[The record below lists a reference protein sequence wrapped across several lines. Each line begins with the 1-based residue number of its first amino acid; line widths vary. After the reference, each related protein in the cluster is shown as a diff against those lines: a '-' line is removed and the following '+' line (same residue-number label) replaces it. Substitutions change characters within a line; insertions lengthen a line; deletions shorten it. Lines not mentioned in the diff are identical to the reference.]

1 MHDKGNGRSKR
12 KTYAKKQELRRR
24 FMDYDEKYFKIS
36 ANKKAL
42 RMWVIIG
49 LALTGAYI
57 AECVKGARTVPY
69 TVLFCFICWVPFV
82 FTYIFIKIKGWDY
95 DNCKHMV
102 AVGYFIFYFFL
113 LFTSYYH
120 ITFAYS
126 FPVVSM
132 LVLYKDRSLM
142 IRCGIMN
149 LFDVMVTFIKDWLTT
164 GFTHDDIVSYEIM
177 FGCVILVYLS
187 YTWAIKHLA
196 ESDGAMLDAVKG
208 NLERVVH
215 SIEKVKVASNSIV
228 DGMNVVREL
237 SDENQEGA
245 TDVVRNMES
254 LISNNEVLNERTQSS
269 ILATDK
275 ISEQV
280 ENVAALIKEMVQ
292 LMEQSVENAKTSS
305 GQLSEVVQCTN
316 AMANLSKEVE
326 DNLKEFSTE
335 FTMVKEETGTIEEI
349 NSQTNLLALNASI
362 EAARAGEAGKGFA
375 VVAEEIRKL
384 SEETQVS
391 SGSIRS
397 ALQKLEQTSDR
408 MTKSITE
415 TLQLVATNLENVM
428 IVDKSVNSIT
438 TDSIQLGEN
447 IRIVN
452 DAMGEVEDSN
462 QNMVDNMNQVNE
474 VVELMTQNIS
484 VADETVKVM
493 RSKYDETSSN
503 IILIEGTVG
512 TLIEDLGSGGF
523 MGKED
528 LKVGMYLSVYEEG
541 AMPKK
546 EYKGIISAV
555 DEKGALQVDS
565 LKCEGEELS
574 YDRKQKYMVQ
584 IIVDN
589 NVYGWDDTEVVYRD
603 SKYSIAV
610 NGNPK
615 VVNRRKYPRMPLKA
629 ACEIRLSGSD
639 HVCEGQM
646 LNISANGYA
655 IQTQDK
661 AILDTKDTLITV
673 HTKGFTF
680 LEDMPLRGHVIRIT
694 DNEGTYIVG
703 CRMLEDNKAIYDYV
717 NQNYHGE

>member
-1 MHDKGNGRSKR
+1 
-12 KTYAKKQELRRR
+12 
-24 FMDYDEKYFKIS
+24 
-36 ANKKAL
+36 
-42 RMWVIIG
+42 
-49 LALTGAYI
+49 
-57 AECVKGARTVPY
+57 
-69 TVLFCFICWVPFV
+69 
-82 FTYIFIKIKGWDY
+82 
-95 DNCKHMV
+95 
-102 AVGYFIFYFFL
+102 
-113 LFTSYYH
+113 
-120 ITFAYS
+120 
-126 FPVVSM
+126 
-132 LVLYKDRSLM
+132 
-142 IRCGIMN
+142 
-149 LFDVMVTFIKDWLTT
+149 
-164 GFTHDDIVSYEIM
+164 
-177 FGCVILVYLS
+177 
-187 YTWAIKHLA
+187 
-196 ESDGAMLDAVKG
+196 MLDAVKG

-280 ENVAALIKEMVQ
+280 ENVATLIKEMVQ

-326 DNLKEFSTE
+326 ENLKEFSTE

-546 EYKGIISAV
+546 EYKGIISNV

>member
-1 MHDKGNGRSKR
+1 
-12 KTYAKKQELRRR
+12 
-24 FMDYDEKYFKIS
+24 
-36 ANKKAL
+36 
-42 RMWVIIG
+42 
-49 LALTGAYI
+49 
-57 AECVKGARTVPY
+57 
-69 TVLFCFICWVPFV
+69 
-82 FTYIFIKIKGWDY
+82 
-95 DNCKHMV
+95 
-102 AVGYFIFYFFL
+102 
-113 LFTSYYH
+113 
-120 ITFAYS
+120 
-126 FPVVSM
+126 
-132 LVLYKDRSLM
+132 
-142 IRCGIMN
+142 
-149 LFDVMVTFIKDWLTT
+149 
-164 GFTHDDIVSYEIM
+164 M

-326 DNLKEFSTE
+326 ENLKEFSTE

-528 LKVGMYLSVYEEG
+528 LKAGMYLSVYEEG

-546 EYKGIISAV
+546 EYKGIISNV
-555 DEKGALQVDS
+555 DEKGTLQVDS

-574 YDRKQKYMVQ
+574 YDRKQKYTVQ

>member
-1 MHDKGNGRSKR
+1 
-12 KTYAKKQELRRR
+12 
-24 FMDYDEKYFKIS
+24 MDYDEKYFKIS

-69 TVLFCFICWVPFV
+69 TVLFCFVCWVPFV

-326 DNLKEFSTE
+326 ENLKEFSTE

-528 LKVGMYLSVYEEG
+528 LKAGMYLSVYEEG

-546 EYKGIISAV
+546 EYKGIISNV

-574 YDRKQKYMVQ
+574 YDRKQKYTVQ

-661 AILDTKDTLITV
+661 AILDTKDTMITV

>member
-1 MHDKGNGRSKR
+1 
-12 KTYAKKQELRRR
+12 
-24 FMDYDEKYFKIS
+24 
-36 ANKKAL
+36 
-42 RMWVIIG
+42 
-49 LALTGAYI
+49 
-57 AECVKGARTVPY
+57 
-69 TVLFCFICWVPFV
+69 
-82 FTYIFIKIKGWDY
+82 
-95 DNCKHMV
+95 
-102 AVGYFIFYFFL
+102 
-113 LFTSYYH
+113 
-120 ITFAYS
+120 
-126 FPVVSM
+126 
-132 LVLYKDRSLM
+132 M

-149 LFDVMVTFIKDWLTT
+149 LFDVVVTFIKDWLTT

-326 DNLKEFSTE
+326 ENLKEFSTE

-546 EYKGIISAV
+546 EYKGIISNV
-555 DEKGALQVDS
+555 DEKGALQVDN

-574 YDRKQKYMVQ
+574 YDRKQKYTVQ

-661 AILDTKDTLITV
+661 AILDTKDTMITV

>member
-1 MHDKGNGRSKR
+1 
-12 KTYAKKQELRRR
+12 
-24 FMDYDEKYFKIS
+24 
-36 ANKKAL
+36 
-42 RMWVIIG
+42 
-49 LALTGAYI
+49 
-57 AECVKGARTVPY
+57 
-69 TVLFCFICWVPFV
+69 
-82 FTYIFIKIKGWDY
+82 
-95 DNCKHMV
+95 
-102 AVGYFIFYFFL
+102 
-113 LFTSYYH
+113 
-120 ITFAYS
+120 
-126 FPVVSM
+126 
-132 LVLYKDRSLM
+132 M

-149 LFDVMVTFIKDWLTT
+149 LFDVVVTFIKDWLTT

-326 DNLKEFSTE
+326 ENLKEFSTE

-528 LKVGMYLSVYEEG
+528 LRAGMYLSVYEEG

-546 EYKGIISAV
+546 EYKGIIANV

-574 YDRKQKYMVQ
+574 YDRKQKYTVQ

-661 AILDTKDTLITV
+661 AILDTKDTMITV

>member
-1 MHDKGNGRSKR
+1 
-12 KTYAKKQELRRR
+12 
-24 FMDYDEKYFKIS
+24 MDYDEKYFKIS

-69 TVLFCFICWVPFV
+69 TVLFCFICWVPLV

-149 LFDVMVTFIKDWLTT
+149 LFDVVVTFIKDWLTT

-326 DNLKEFSTE
+326 ENLKEFSTE

-528 LKVGMYLSVYEEG
+528 LKAGMYLSVYEEG

-546 EYKGIISAV
+546 EYKGIISNV

-574 YDRKQKYMVQ
+574 YDRKQKYTVQ

-661 AILDTKDTLITV
+661 AILDTKDTMITV

-703 CRMLEDNKAIYDYV
+703 CRMLEDNKTIYDYV

>member
-1 MHDKGNGRSKR
+1 
-12 KTYAKKQELRRR
+12 
-24 FMDYDEKYFKIS
+24 MDYDEKYFKIS

-149 LFDVMVTFIKDWLTT
+149 LFDVVVTFIKDWLTT

-326 DNLKEFSTE
+326 ENLKEFSTE

-546 EYKGIISAV
+546 EYKGIISNV

>member
-1 MHDKGNGRSKR
+1 M
-12 KTYAKKQELRRR
+12 
-24 FMDYDEKYFKIS
+24 
-36 ANKKAL
+36 
-42 RMWVIIG
+42 
-49 LALTGAYI
+49 
-57 AECVKGARTVPY
+57 
-69 TVLFCFICWVPFV
+69 
-82 FTYIFIKIKGWDY
+82 
-95 DNCKHMV
+95 
-102 AVGYFIFYFFL
+102 
-113 LFTSYYH
+113 
-120 ITFAYS
+120 
-126 FPVVSM
+126 
-132 LVLYKDRSLM
+132 
-142 IRCGIMN
+142 
-149 LFDVMVTFIKDWLTT
+149 FDVVVTFIKDWLTT

-326 DNLKEFSTE
+326 ENLKEFSTE

-528 LKVGMYLSVYEEG
+528 LKAGMYLSVYEEG

-546 EYKGIISAV
+546 EYKGIISNV
-555 DEKGALQVDS
+555 DEKGTLQVDS

-574 YDRKQKYMVQ
+574 YDRKQKYTVQ

-661 AILDTKDTLITV
+661 AILDTKDTMITV